1 MIFCAFDSVGNH
13 GSRFHNEGPIA
24 GLGEEKFAGGLSE
37 GAIQEG
43 VGLGRAEATCQL
55 DHADGGDVEVGI
67 DPGVGSF
74 EPNGP
79 VTLVAP

>member
-1 MIFCAFDSVGNH
+1 MIFCAFHSVGNH

-24 GLGEEKFAGGLSE
+24 GLGEEEFAGGLSE

-43 VGLGRAEATCQL
+43 VGLGRAKATCQL

-67 DPGVGSF
+67 DPRVRSF

>member
-1 MIFCAFDSVGNH
+1 VIFCAFHSVGNH

-24 GLGEEKFAGGLSE
+24 GLGEEEFAGGLSE

-43 VGLGRAEATCQL
+43 VGLGRAKATCQL

-67 DPGVGSF
+67 DPRVRSF